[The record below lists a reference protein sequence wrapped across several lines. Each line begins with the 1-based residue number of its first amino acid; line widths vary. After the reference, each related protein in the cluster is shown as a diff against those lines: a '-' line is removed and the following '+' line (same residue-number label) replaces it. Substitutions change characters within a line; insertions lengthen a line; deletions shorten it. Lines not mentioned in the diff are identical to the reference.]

1 MATRQQSK
9 KDLFLEL
16 AKPDNNGKSRW
27 VSVTE
32 FVDKYSPLVMGN
44 GCDWGRKSSQL
55 RQLYIV
61 EFDKSQTPGNRVDR
75 VRLNG
80 FNREANF
87 SQTIRKDI
95 SDEIRT
101 RRCVMLGV
109 NGKSENTIIEVDH
122 KDGRKNDMRISDMAT
137 QRIEDFQPL
146 CKAANDIKRQICK
159 NCALNDRRW
168 NARNIEGNPYDF
180 YEGGE
185 KYEGTCVGCYQ
196 YDPVEYRKRSAQ
208 RIVEESSRHTAEFIM
223 EKLYPSI
230 RHNK

>member
-80 FNREANF
+80 FNR
-87 SQTIRKDI
+87 
-95 SDEIRT
+95 
-101 RRCVMLGV
+101 
-109 NGKSENTIIEVDH
+109 
-122 KDGRKNDMRISDMAT
+122 
-137 QRIEDFQPL
+137 
-146 CKAANDIKRQICK
+146 
-159 NCALNDRRW
+159 
-168 NARNIEGNPYDF
+168 
-180 YEGGE
+180 
-185 KYEGTCVGCYQ
+185 
-196 YDPVEYRKRSAQ
+196 
-208 RIVEESSRHTAEFIM
+208 
-223 EKLYPSI
+223 
-230 RHNK
+230 